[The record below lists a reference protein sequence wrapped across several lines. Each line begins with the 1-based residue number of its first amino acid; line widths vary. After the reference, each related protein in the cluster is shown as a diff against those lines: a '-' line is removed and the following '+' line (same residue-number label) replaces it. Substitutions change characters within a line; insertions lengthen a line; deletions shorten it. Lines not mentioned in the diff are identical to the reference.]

1 MEEEKHVTVCLI
13 CFKNAKEAYIS
24 SCLLLFFAL
33 LNFHVNMEKNIFT
46 LMSGNEKKFFII

>member
-1 MEEEKHVTVCLI
+1 MLK
-13 CFKNAKEAYIS
+13 KQYIS